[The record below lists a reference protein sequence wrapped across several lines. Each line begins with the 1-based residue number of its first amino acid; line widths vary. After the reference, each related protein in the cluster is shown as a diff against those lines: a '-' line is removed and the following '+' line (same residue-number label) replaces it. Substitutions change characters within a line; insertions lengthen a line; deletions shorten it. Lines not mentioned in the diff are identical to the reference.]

1 MAETSTSEDGSL
13 TAAYAFVQSMLGKA
27 DGALDRG
34 TSPFFGTAGHCA
46 RPFLPAQSGKQHMRE
61 GTHMPPIHPAVYLVL
76 PYKRGWAVVR
86 KNASRATTRNIQEG
100 AHS

>member
-34 TSPFFGTAGHCA
+34 TSPFWH
-46 RPFLPAQSGKQHMRE
+46 
-61 GTHMPPIHPAVYLVL
+61 
-76 PYKRGWAVVR
+76 GWALCAAFLAGA
-86 KNASRATTRNIQEG
+86 KWQATHERRDPHAPYPSCGLSGSPI
-100 AHS
+100 